1 MSIRIQ
7 CGTSSWE
14 VDGVLFD
21 KDGTLLDFAFLWGAW
36 SSLLMD
42 RLRYRAQDVNWE
54 TVLGL
59 CRVAEGFH
67 YDPLGPLAMGSNRE
81 IAALLAGH
89 LYLSG
94 MSWNEAITAV
104 LSDMNYSSEQID
116 ELRPVQ
122 AMPGV
127 ITFIQQLSREGVPL
141 GVVTSDDT
149 GAAVKHLEWL
159 GICAH
164 FQVILGSDGVINGK
178 PHPDL
183 AIAACAKLQIAPE
196 RTLMFGDTKADIQMA
211 REARLAGIIR
221 IGQERIQASDGEEEQ
236 INHYEQLQ
244 WTSLTTT

>member
-7 CGTSSWE
+7 CGASSWE

-21 KDGTLLDFAFLWGAW
+21 KDGTLLDFAYLWGAW
-36 SSLLMD
+36 SSLLME
-42 RLRYRAQDVNWE
+42 RLRHRALGVNWE

-59 CRVAEGFH
+59 CRDGEKFH

-94 MSWNEAITAV
+94 LAWNEAITAV
-104 LSDMNYSSEQID
+104 LTDMKHVSTQID
-116 ELRPVQ
+116 ELRPVR

-127 ITFIQQLSREGVPL
+127 FSFVQQLSREGVPI
-141 GVVTSDDT
+141 GIVTSDDT
-149 GAAVKHLEWL
+149 EAAVKHLEWL
-159 GICAH
+159 GMRKH
-164 FQVILGSDGVINGK
+164 FQVILGSDGHVNGK

-211 REARLAGIIR
+211 REARLAGIVR
-221 IGQERIQASDGEEEQ
+221 IGLERTQASDGEEEQ
-236 INHYEQLQ
+236 ISHYEQLQ
-244 WTSLTTT
+244 WTSLTS